1 MAVAGSGVASAA
13 ALSVARTQ
21 LISASPSGEPSNNI
35 AKGSFQSVM
44 SSNGRFVAFASASSN
59 IIPGVTPPSR
69 ETFLYDRTLHTME
82 IVSRT
87 SATDELA
94 NSSNQIAGVSDDG
107 RYVVF
112 GSAAQNLA
120 DENNVSGGIDHLYMR
135 DRQAGTTT
143 LISSPQLQYSVMV
156 MQGHS
161 ISRDGN
167 IIVYSAM
174 THYGTGGSDQ
184 STTSDYVYNRTTHTT
199 TQLPNGAHLP
209 IYDGGGNTTVS
220 GNGRYV
226 TYAVPG
232 TPPEPNF
239 PAAAT
244 TYRYDLTTGTS
255 LPIDTDAN
263 RGAVLD
269 NSGTHALYY
278 KIDPPVAPYTGRGDL
293 YLKDL
298 TTGTSQILVTDVQ
311 DNGGYVDSSLS
322 ISDDA
327 NRVTYAGATDGVRQT
342 TVREIST
349 DTSIALTDSP
359 AFSAAIS
366 ADGLAVAYDATL
378 DQPNSRFQVYVA
390 QLAADAPLLALSG
403 PAPNSTVSGTVT
415 LHSNVISSL
424 NYSHIFY
431 VFNSSSQIV
440 ASHYQYNVPAST
452 TDLTF
457 DWDTTTVPNGT
468 YKVYASSKDSANH
481 KEAYSTD
488 YYYVTVAN

>member
-1 MAVAGSGVASAA
+1 
-13 ALSVARTQ
+13 
-21 LISASPSGEPSNNI
+21 
-35 AKGSFQSVM
+35 
-44 SSNGRFVAFASASSN
+44 
-59 IIPGVTPPSR
+59 
-69 ETFLYDRTLHTME
+69 ME

-94 NSSNQIAGVSDDG
+94 DNANQIAGISNDG

-112 GSAAQNLA
+112 GSGAQNLA
-120 DENNVSGGIDHLYMR
+120 NENNASGGVDHLYMR

-143 LISSPQLQYSVMV
+143 LISDPNLQYSVTV
-156 MQGHS
+156 MQGQS
-161 ISRDGN
+161 VSRDFN
-167 IIVYSAM
+167 IIAYSAM
-174 THYGTGGSDQ
+174 THLGTGGADQ
-184 STTSDYVYNRTTHTT
+184 STTANYVYNRTTHTT
-199 TQLPNGAHLP
+199 TQLPNGAQLP
-209 IYDGGGNTTVS
+209 IYNGGANTTVS
-220 GNGRYV
+220 GNGQYV
-226 TYAVPG
+226 TYEVAG
-232 TPPEPNF
+232 TPPQPNF

-244 TYRYDLTTGTS
+244 TYRYNLATGTS
-255 LPIDTDAN
+255 TVIDTDAD

-269 NSGTHALYY
+269 YSGTHALYY
-278 KIDPPVAPYTGRGDL
+278 KLDPPAAPYTARGDL

-298 TTGTSQILVTDVQ
+298 TTGTSQMLLADAQ
-311 DNGGYVDSSLS
+311 DNGSFIDSSLS

-327 NRVTYAGATDGVRQT
+327 NRVTYSSATDGVRQT
-342 TVREIST
+342 TVHEVNT
-349 DTSIALTDSP
+349 NTSIALTTSP
-359 AFSAAIS
+359 VFSAAIS
-366 ADGLAVAYDATL
+366 GDGLVVAYDATL

-390 QLAADAPLLALSG
+390 QLAADAPILALSG
-403 PAPNSTVSGTVT
+403 PAPYSTVSGTVT

-431 VFNSSSQIV
+431 VFNSTGQTV
-440 ASHYQYNVPAST
+440 ASRYQYNVPAST